1 MNLGIYANWGIVSD
15 THGFYVPALH
25 AKYLNEFRSR
35 VSKVILMASST
46 SVNDFERSLNGYE
59 YISYQ
64 EVEVIHLPSFSNYI
78 QSVRYFFTLIP
89 LFRCFV
95 KVVDCAYVRTP
106 EPFAWLLPVLNH
118 RLKIN
123 YHFASNPFEVIQG
136 QKISRIK
143 KILKTIC
150 FLPEFYLLTLAARFK
165 SCSANGSS
173 VVKNVPFY
181 LRKRIKVL
189 IESTIDSHSSLINI
203 YRDFKEK
210 KYLMVGR
217 LQDGKGFEDVLSVF
231 SRIKHNDPNVNVQL
245 TIVGDGPLNEKL
257 LNLSRELGISDVVIF
272 KGFVKHGEELDNIY
286 RENNFFI
293 NASIS
298 ETGPRTIIEAMSH
311 GLYCLSSDVGYV
323 RDVLTNDKGKIIG
336 DIFQTGDNQ
345 LMYKYIKDSCNNDV
359 IYVDKSVHLKNM
371 SCNYTLGEFVNNIID
386 VLIVR

>member
-1 MNLGIYANWGIVSD
+1 MNLGVYANWGIVSD
-15 THGFYVPALH
+15 IHGFYVPALH

-35 VSKVILMASST
+35 FSNVILMASSIP
-46 SVNDFERSLNGYE
+46 VENFERSLNGYE

-64 EVEVIHLPSFSNYI
+64 EVDVIHLPSFSNYI
-78 QSVRYFFTLIP
+78 QSIRYFFTLIS

-106 EPFAWLLPVLNH
+106 EPFAWLLPLLNH

-136 QKISRIK
+136 QKISKIK

-189 IESTIDSHSSLINI
+189 IESTIDSHSSLSNI

-217 LQDGKGFEDVLSVF
+217 LQDGKGFENVLSVF
-231 SRIKHNDPNVNVQL
+231 SRIKHNDPNINVQL

-257 LNLSRELGISDVVIF
+257 LNLSRELGISDIVIF
-272 KGFVKHGEELDNIY
+272 KGFIKHGEELDNIY

-323 RDVLTNDKGKIIG
+323 RDVLTSDEGFILG
-336 DIFQTGDNQ
+336 SIFPPNNYL
-345 LMYKYIKDSCNNDV
+345 LMYDA
-359 IYVDKSVHLKNM
+359 IYKSVYIECNYNEISSKTNKISSKLTLKNFIE
-371 SCNYTLGEFVNNIID
+371 S
-386 VLIVR
+386 VL

>member
-25 AKYLNEFRSR
+25 AKYLNEFRIR

-64 EVEVIHLPSFSNYI
+64 EVEVIHLPSFNNYI
-78 QSVRYFFTLIP
+78 QSIRYFFTLIS

-323 RDVLTNDKGKIIG
+323 RDVLTSDEGFILG
-336 DIFQTGDNQ
+336 SIFPPNNYL
-345 LMYKYIKDSCNNDV
+345 LMYDA
-359 IYVDKSVHLKNM
+359 IYKSVYIECNYKEISSKTSQISSKLTLKNFIE
-371 SCNYTLGEFVNNIID
+371 S
-386 VLIVR
+386 VL